1 MLQIITAR
9 AAKRK
14 ETVEASTPAKK
25 QKVEEPEGDGKE
37 TPAKKQKVEEP
48 EGDGKETMDT
58 AETKA
63 KVVVSLINVGVSYYV
78 YTSKQMFLG
87 VCRNCPVSLP
97 KCLVSSTP
105 P

>member
-1 MLQIITAR
+1 MTFYVNLICDDLNVGACMLQIITAR

-63 KVVVSLINVGVSYYV
+63 KVVVSLINVGVSYY
-78 YTSKQMFLG
+78 
-87 VCRNCPVSLP
+87 RIH
-97 KCLVSSTP
+97 
-105 P
+105 